1 MKNEL
6 LEKIGEFNVA
16 MASVKLDHLQIK
28 QDMDV
33 KELFNR
39 FDTLGN
45 LSIFG
50 NEIKVFKQS
59 KVIRELL
66 KLYKHDVLNLLELQG
81 VNVNSKEFKEN
92 AFTLCCDL
100 VSVYKN
106 KVITKGLGS
115 NVIKVYMVA
124 VCSRLLE
131 HINDDVFGVVDYTE
145 KGYLKTLQESVNVAI
160 DEIVENYIAEHIEPL
175 DLNEGELSLQENIDT
190 STLSEIHE
198 HGLSLMEMDTWDYPA
213 ITYFNNLQFAPN
225 LLDPI
230 DLPEIE
236 QSAIEYKQL
245 LRNAIKNDLPIELEF
260 DDGDTIELSVDLMNR
275 ILECDIFDMYKVMNA
290 SSLDEF
296 MQLLSA
302 HIPFYK
308 SITKMIDN
316 LDDDDLQEHV
326 VLQQLQTIAESKLQ
340 DMIVNLLEMTG
351 VNDIAVADNAVIGSV
366 NRKHF
371 GGKIDIVNRVRDGK
385 VQLRKRVSNAKGFRI
400 KDGKIVKMTFAE
412 KKKRKVGA
420 RIASR
425 KRKVIMARILKK
437 RAKSLLLRQR
447 RLGD

>member
-1 MKNEL
+1 MNDL
-6 LEKIGEFNVA
+6 FGDIGKFNVA
-16 MASVKLDHLQIK
+16 MESVVLDHLQIK
-28 QDMDV
+28 QDMDI

-59 KVIRELL
+59 KVIRECL
-66 KLYKHDVLNLLELQG
+66 KVYRNDVLNLLALQG
-81 VNVNSKEFKEN
+81 VDVKPKEFKEN

-106 KVITKGLGS
+106 KAITKELVE

-131 HINDDVFGVVDYTE
+131 QVDDVFGLVNYKE
-145 KGYLKTLQESVNVAI
+145 KEYLKQLQENVNVAI
-160 DEIVENYIAEHIEPL
+160 DEIVENYIAEHVEPL
-175 DLNEGELSLQENIDT
+175 GTDLDDDNLQEGERVDN
-190 STLSEIHE
+190 STMSELHE

-213 ITYFNNLQFAPN
+213 IAYFNNLQYAPN
-225 LLDPI
+225 LLDPM
-230 DLPEIE
+230 DLPEVE
-236 QSAIEYKQL
+236 QSAIEYKQT

-260 DDGDTIELSVDLMNR
+260 DDGDTIELSVDMMNR

-296 MQLLSA
+296 MQLLST

-308 SITKMIDN
+308 SITQMVDE
-316 LDDDDLQEHV
+316 LDDDLQEHV
-326 VLQQLQTIAESKLQ
+326 ILQQLQTIAESKLQ

-351 VNDIAVADNAVIGSV
+351 VSDIVVADNAVMGSV

-385 VQLRKRVSNAKGFRI
+385 VQMRKRVSNTKGFRI
-400 KDGKIVKMTFAE
+400 KDGKIIKMSFAE

-425 KRKVIMARILKK
+425 KRKVIMARILRK
-437 RAKSLLLRQR
+437 RDKSLALRQR